1 MNDQLDL
8 PLYFTFSPNLRVV
21 MSLYGCIFGFFD
33 RIVGSS
39 KLHHHR
45 IFSVLSVGCNCRM
58 VPCNLRGQIIP
69 ADQRLGYF
77 EEQSTKLNNFFKGC
91 DY

>member
-8 PLYFTFSPNLRVV
+8 PLYFTFSSNLHVV

-39 KLHHHR
+39 ETAPSSY
-45 IFSVLSVGCNCRM
+45 IFGTFRWL
-58 VPCNLRGQIIP
+58 
-69 ADQRLGYF
+69 
-77 EEQSTKLNNFFKGC
+77 
-91 DY
+91 